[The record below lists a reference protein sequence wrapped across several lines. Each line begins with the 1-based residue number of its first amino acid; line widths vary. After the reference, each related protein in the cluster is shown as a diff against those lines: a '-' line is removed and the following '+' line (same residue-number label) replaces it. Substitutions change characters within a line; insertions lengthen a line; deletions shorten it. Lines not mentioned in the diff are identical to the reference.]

1 MHTDA
6 LTDVDTHKHSH
17 RHAGPSQVDL
27 STLPHTGSHFSPE
40 PKSKPALEG
49 WTFPLFLMATSS
61 EGAKSFGER
70 EGWTAP
76 RVKRRPFSQRKRDCQ
91 MHHSSEGPQAF
102 VQPHPSP
109 RVRNPHGRGTCTL
122 RCLAFLPDHT
132 QVPGTLELP
141 ESGASSPDHP
151 P

>member
-1 MHTDA
+1 MDCSESEEEALQPEEEGLPDA
-6 LTDVDTHKHSH
+6 SFF
-17 RHAGPSQVDL
+17 RGPS
-27 STLPHTGSHFSPE
+27 GFC
-40 PKSKPALEG
+40 PA
-49 WTFPLFLMATSS
+49 P
-61 EGAKSFGER
+61 
-70 EGWTAP
+70 
-76 RVKRRPFSQRKRDCQ
+76 PF
-91 MHHSSEGPQAF
+91 
-102 VQPHPSP
+102 P